1 MNFKSKTYFLFI
13 TLIVFAALTLTS
25 CNPAITE
32 ETATEASPTKEDA
45 TEILEIKDNPQEALV
60 FGVVPKITHPFYDD
74 VLAGL
79 EEATAGLEGVEF
91 QWIAP
96 PTGNPAEQVQ
106 ILEDLINMGVDGIG
120 IAPLEAASV
129 ESVIKQAKA
138 AGIPV
143 VTFDS
148 DAPDSARVAYYGTDN
163 RAAGRQ
169 QAEVMAEA
177 LGGKGQVALVTGS
190 LVMANLNERIEGVK
204 EVLAEKYPDLELV
217 DTIATD
223 DDFAKGLDVCEA
235 MLRAYPDLDGV
246 IAVSMTGSVAMPKV
260 LADPAFADRGD
271 LIVVGFDDFED
282 TLKGIRDGYILAT
295 MVQRPKQMG
304 IYVIEG
310 LTTLNMDGP
319 AESID
324 TGITVVTMDNI
335 DSYKSGSSAEEK
347 PLEELVFGVVPKITH
362 PFYDDVLAGL
372 EEATAGLEG
381 VEFQWIAPPTGNPA
395 EQVQILEDLINM
407 GVDGI
412 GIAPLEAASVESVIK
427 QAKAAGIPVVTF
439 DSDAPDSARV
449 AYYGTDNRAAGRQQA
464 EVMAEALGGKGQVAL
479 VTGSLVMANLNE
491 RIEGVKEVLAEKY
504 PDLEL
509 VDTIATDDD
518 FAKGL
523 DVCEAMLRA
532 YPDLDGVIAVSMT
545 GSVAMPKVLADP
557 AFADRGDLIV
567 VGFDDF
573 EDTLKGI
580 RDGYILATMVQRPKQ
595 MGIYVIEG
603 LTSLNMDGPA
613 ESVDTGITV
622 VTMDNIDSYK

>member
-1 MNFKSKTYFLFI
+1 
-13 TLIVFAALTLTS
+13 
-25 CNPAITE
+25 
-32 ETATEASPTKEDA
+32 
-45 TEILEIKDNPQEALV
+45 
-60 FGVVPKITHPFYDD
+60 VPKITHPFYDD

-79 EEATAGLEGVEF
+79 EEKVGQLEGVEY

-106 ILEDLINMGVDGIG
+106 ILEDLINKGVNGIG
-120 IAPLEAASV
+120 LAPLEAASV
-129 ESVIKQAKA
+129 EPVIAQAKA

-148 DAPDSARVAYYGTDN
+148 DAPNSERVAYYGTDN

-177 LGGKGQVALVTGS
+177 LGGKGKVAIVTGS
-190 LVMANLNERIEGVK
+190 LVMANLNERIEGV
-204 EVLAEKYPDLELV
+204 EEAIAENYPDIELV

-235 MLRAYPDLDGV
+235 MLRAHPDLNGV

-271 LIVVGFDDFED
+271 LVVVGFDDFED

-310 LTTLNMDGP
+310 LFGLNTGGT

-324 TGITVVTMDNI
+324 TGITVVTLENI
-335 DSYKSGSSAEEK
+335 DTYKGGAPAAAAAPEK
-347 PLEELVFGVVPKITH
+347 LVFGVVPKITH

-372 EEATAGLEG
+372 EEKVGQLEG
-381 VEFQWIAPPTGNPA
+381 VEYQWIAPPTGNPA
-395 EQVQILEDLINM
+395 EQVQILEDLINK
-407 GVDGI
+407 GVNGI
-412 GIAPLEAASVESVIK
+412 GLAPLEAASVEPVIA

-439 DSDAPDSARV
+439 DSDAPNSERV

-464 EVMAEALGGKGQVAL
+464 EVMAEALGGKGKVAI

-491 RIEGVKEVLAEKY
+491 RIEGVEEAIAENY
-504 PDLEL
+504 PDIEL

-532 YPDLDGVIAVSMT
+532 HPDLNGVIAVSMT

-557 AFADRGDLIV
+557 AFADRGDLVV

-603 LTSLNMDGPA
+603 LFGLNTGGTA

-622 VTMDNIDSYK
+622 VTLENIDTYK